1 MSGHSKWSTIKRK
14 KAANDSAR
22 GKIFTK
28 LIKEIT
34 VAARAGGGDEET
46 NPRLRTAVQAA
57 RSANMPADNVKR
69 AIQKGTGELPGI
81 NYDEI
86 VYEGYTPGGAALII
100 QCLTD
105 NKNRTV
111 AEVRHILSKH
121 NGNLGETGSVAWNF
135 ERRGEIVIAAEGMS
149 EDDLMELS
157 LEVGADDF
165 SIEDGVGTLLCEPAE
180 LHTVQ
185 SALEEKKANIES
197 ADLVMA
203 PKNTIAIEGKAAEQT
218 LKLMLL
224 LEDHDDVQKVYSNFD
239 IDPEIMAAFEG

>member
-34 VAARAGGGDEET
+34 VAARAGGGDEES

-57 RSANMPADNVKR
+57 RGANMPTANVDR
-69 AIQKGTGELPGI
+69 AIKKGTGELPGV

-111 AEVRHILSKH
+111 AEVRHLLSKH
-121 NGNLGETGSVAWNF
+121 NGNLGETGSVGWNF
-135 ERRGEIVIAAEGMS
+135 KRCGEIVIAADGMT

-165 SIEDGVGTLLCEPAE
+165 SLDEGMGTLLCPPAD
-180 LHTVQ
+180 LHAVQ
-185 SALEEKKANIES
+185 KALEERQAKIES
-197 ADLVMA
+197 ADQVMV
-203 PKNTIAIEGKAAEQT
+203 PKNTVAVEGKAAEQT
-218 LKLMLL
+218 LKLMALL
-224 LEDHDDVQKVYSNFD
+224 DDHDDVQNVYSNFD

>member
-14 KAANDSAR
+14 KAANDAAR
-22 GKIFTK
+22 GKVFTK

-57 RSANMPADNVKR
+57 RSANMPVANVDR
-69 AIQKGTGELPGI
+69 AIKKGTGELPGVH
-81 NYDEI
+81 YDEI

-111 AEVRHILSKH
+111 ADVRHLLSKH
-121 NGNLGETGSVAWNF
+121 NGNLGETGSVSWNF
-135 ERRGEIVIAAEGMS
+135 ERRGEIVIDATGMS

-165 SIEDGVGTLLCEPAE
+165 SLEEGEGTLLCEPSSLQA
-180 LHTVQ
+180 VQ
-185 SALEEKKANIES
+185 SALEEKKIKIEE
-197 ADLVMA
+197 ADLIMA
-203 PKNTIAIEGKAAEQT
+203 PKTTIAIEGKAAEQT
-218 LKLMLL
+218 LKLMEL

-239 IDPEIMAAFEG
+239 IDPDVMAAFEG